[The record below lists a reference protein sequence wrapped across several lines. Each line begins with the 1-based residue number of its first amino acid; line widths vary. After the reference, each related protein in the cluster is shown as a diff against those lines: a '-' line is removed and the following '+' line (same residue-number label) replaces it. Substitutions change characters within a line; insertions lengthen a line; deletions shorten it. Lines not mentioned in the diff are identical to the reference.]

1 MQGGT
6 IQMYV
11 DYRDL
16 TKDENFWKNE
26 NDITKFAM
34 LHLKELKKVQPYDF
48 HKLSPQTYD
57 IRNNEQDNKA
67 DNGGPKSEAPAKKA
81 TSNVQ

>member
-1 MQGGT
+1 VIDQEVLRRFRMQGGT

-16 TKDENFWKNE
+16 TKDENFWKAE

-48 HKLSPQTYD
+48 HKLSP
-57 IRNNEQDNKA
+57 
-67 DNGGPKSEAPAKKA
+67 
-81 TSNVQ
+81 